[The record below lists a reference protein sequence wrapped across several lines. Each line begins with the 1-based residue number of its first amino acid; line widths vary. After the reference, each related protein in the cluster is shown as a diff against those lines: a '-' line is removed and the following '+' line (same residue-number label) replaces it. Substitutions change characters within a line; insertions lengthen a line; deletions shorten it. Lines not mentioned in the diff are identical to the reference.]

1 MKPFYRPYLRPRAVA
16 AALLLGASSLAAK
29 NYVVQVLNS
38 AGDPQTGMILRIE
51 GKEYTSDEQGLI
63 EFPYEGNGDPWI
75 YLYFPTDKNYC
86 VKSFSLEEAD
96 TQPVFRIDSP
106 QDIRMY
112 KQQGTTFPIEG
123 RVKDDV
129 GRFLEGV
136 SISVQGTRR
145 KTVTDPDGLF
155 RIEGDYAHPIVVRAP
170 GMETRTLPISRFLA
184 KPDDPY
190 IVYLSTKNVST
201 VYSTAEQMPEF
212 PGGMKAFRAYLDQ
225 HLEYPPKAKA
235 AKTEGVVVVRF
246 IVERNGSISDA
257 QIARRLEATM
267 DTAALEVIE
276 TMPDWIPARDNG
288 KAIRCR
294 YSVPVTF
301 KLPKPRPK
309 PAATEV
315 PPMDTLRPLGID
327 STALAKDSLTA
338 AGAPSAANDSLAAAD
353 SLIALPADS
362 LPPALHPLQ
371 VDRPVA
377 VTDSTQ
383 VSVQPNDSTDTALQ
397 SPTEKARK
405 GNIFARIARF
415 FRRLFGIK
423 K

>member
-1 MKPFYRPYLRPRAVA
+1 MKPSYRPHLRPRAVV

-63 EFPYEGNGDPWI
+63 EFPYEGDGEPWI

-106 QDIRMY
+106 QDILAY

-123 RVKDDV
+123 RVKDDD

-136 SISVQGTRR
+136 GISVQGTGR
-145 KTVTDPDGLF
+145 KAVTDQDGLF

-190 IVYLSTKNVST
+190 VVYLSAKNAST
-201 VYSTAEQMPEF
+201 IYSTAEQMPEF

-225 HLEYPPKAKA
+225 HLDYPPKAKA
-235 AKTEGVVVVRF
+235 AKKEGVVVVRF

-327 STALAKDSLTA
+327 STALAKDSLTTA
-338 AGAPSAANDSLAAAD
+338 IDSLTADVPSALVE
-353 SLIALPADS
+353 S
-362 LPPALHPLQ
+362 LPPVPAPDSLQ
-371 VDRPVA
+371 ADRPV
-377 VTDSTQ
+377 VLPDSAQ

-397 SPTEKARK
+397 PTTEKARK
-405 GNIFARIARF
+405 GNLFARIARF

>member
-1 MKPFYRPYLRPRAVA
+1 MKPSYRPHLRPRAVV

-63 EFPYEGNGDPWI
+63 EFPYEGDGEPWI

-106 QDIRMY
+106 QDILAY

-123 RVKDDV
+123 RVKDDD

-136 SISVQGTRR
+136 GISVQGTGR
-145 KTVTDPDGLF
+145 KAVTDQDGLF

-190 IVYLSTKNVST
+190 VVYLSAKNAST
-201 VYSTAEQMPEF
+201 IYSTAEQMPEF

-225 HLEYPPKAKA
+225 HLDYPPKAKA
-235 AKTEGVVVVRF
+235 AKKEGVVVVRF

-327 STALAKDSLTA
+327 STALAKDSLTTA
-338 AGAPSAANDSLAAAD
+338 IDSLAAD
-353 SLIALPADS
+353 MPSALVES
-362 LPPALHPLQ
+362 LPPVPAPDSLQ
-371 VDRPVA
+371 ADRPVA
-377 VTDSTQ
+377 LPDSAQ
-383 VSVQPNDSTDTALQ
+383 VSVQPNDSTNTALQ
-397 SPTEKARK
+397 PTTEKARK
-405 GNIFARIARF
+405 GNLFARIASF

>member
-1 MKPFYRPYLRPRAVA
+1 MKPSYRPHLRPRAVV

-63 EFPYEGNGDPWI
+63 EFPYEGDGEPWI

-106 QDIRMY
+106 QDILAY

-123 RVKDDV
+123 RVKDDD

-136 SISVQGTRR
+136 GISVQGTGR
-145 KTVTDPDGLF
+145 KAVTDQDGLF

-184 KPDDPY
+184 KPDAPY
-190 IVYLSTKNVST
+190 VVYLSAKNAST

-225 HLEYPPKAKA
+225 HLDYPPKAKA
-235 AKTEGVVVVRF
+235 AKKDGVVVVRF
-246 IVERNGSISDA
+246 IVERNGSISNA

-327 STALAKDSLTA
+327 STALAKDSLTTA
-338 AGAPSAANDSLAAAD
+338 IDSLTADVPSALVE
-353 SLIALPADS
+353 S
-362 LPPALHPLQ
+362 LPPAPDSLQ
-371 VDRPVA
+371 ADRPVA
-377 VTDSTQ
+377 LPDSAQ

-397 SPTEKARK
+397 PTTEKARK
-405 GNIFARIARF
+405 GNLFARIARF

>member
-1 MKPFYRPYLRPRAVA
+1 MKPSYRPHLRPRAVV

-63 EFPYEGNGDPWI
+63 EFPYEGDGEPWI

-106 QDIRMY
+106 QDILAY

-123 RVKDDV
+123 RVKDDD

-136 SISVQGTRR
+136 GISVQGTGR
-145 KTVTDPDGLF
+145 KAVTDQDGLF

-190 IVYLSTKNVST
+190 VVYPSAKNAST

-225 HLEYPPKAKA
+225 HLDYPPKAKA
-235 AKTEGVVVVRF
+235 AKKEGVVVVRF

-327 STALAKDSLTA
+327 STALAKDSLTTA
-338 AGAPSAANDSLAAAD
+338 IDSLTADVPSALVE
-353 SLIALPADS
+353 S
-362 LPPALHPLQ
+362 LPPVPAPDSLQ
-371 VDRPVA
+371 ADRPVA
-377 VTDSTQ
+377 LPDSAQ

-397 SPTEKARK
+397 PTTEKARK
-405 GNIFARIARF
+405 GNLFARIARF